1 MTAPV
6 LSSTSTSRSAIC
18 SASVLF
24 CGRLPLKPLRR
35 ALPLVCRVELLTS
48 PSIAAIAAIAKA
60 PQALRKGRHG
70 PHRFPSISLSKA

>member
-48 PSIAAIAAIAKA
+48 PSIAAIAKA
-60 PQALRKGRHG
+60 HQALRKGRHG
-70 PHRFPSISLSKA
+70 PHRFPGISLSKA